1 MNKPLRCLIV
11 DSDPE
16 ARRDL
21 VAQLAAYAEIH
32 VLAAVKTVAEAI
44 PLLSLVPDLIFLDN
58 SLAEGE
64 KLAASSAGLP
74 AYLTVALARDVQGAF
89 AALEHDAVDFL
100 LKPYTAPRIA
110 IMVAK
115 LRIHVAGHAVLTADA
130 PPRSAPAF
138 AAFTVAGRSGALVV
152 EMDQVSLI
160 KAEGNY
166 SRLTQSNGTSQML
179 RRTLVAWSKQ
189 LAQTTF
195 FRVDRFTLINL
206 AHVVSYHR
214 TSRERARIDLK
225 GVKAPLLLGRRAI
238 LRLNREYSVRPA
250 PALPSTQRPLTPALT
265 RRTGFSSALSLAASW
280 FPPPK
285 RASGPEERPMPEAE
299 LRQRI
304 SHGHHL
310 SSLHSNIT
318 ALAKL
323 FRNQR
328 TPIEEFSKI
337 ISQDPALTARLLR
350 MANSAFFGL
359 NAQINTI
366 DGAVLHL
373 GLSSV
378 RLLMTTAPLT
388 EDLESKAKDGTKVSW
403 REFWMHSLGCAY
415 ATREILNQCDLG
427 VDNDTDY
434 LSGLLH
440 NIGKLV
446 IAHVFPAEFTLLSQP
461 LDQDEAQVLVAERE
475 LLGWDHAAIG
485 AFFLETHLIPLEVV
499 EAVRYHHDPLKAPH
513 HPSFAAATQL
523 ADIMVGDAG
532 LKDGPEKRS
541 IRNERELMEL
551 PCLVQLW
558 PHKGPLLNLKM
569 RKLTASIARLPDLCK
584 TLLSES

>member
-1 MNKPLRCLIV
+1 MSKPMRCLIV

-16 ARRDL
+16 ARSDL
-21 VAQLAAYAEIH
+21 MAQLAAHAEIQ
-32 VLAAVKTVAEAI
+32 VLAAVKTVAQAI
-44 PLLSLVPDLIFLDN
+44 PLLSMVPDVIFLDA
-58 SLAEGE
+58 SLAEVD
-64 KLAASSAGLP
+64 KLAPLSAGLP
-74 AYLTVALARDVQGAF
+74 PYLIVALTTHEKGAF
-89 AALEHDAVDFL
+89 TALEHDAVDVL
-100 LKPYTAPRIA
+100 LKPYTAQRIA

-115 LRIHVAGHAVLTADA
+115 LRLHVAGRVVLTADA
-130 PPRSAPAF
+130 PAVEAF
-138 AAFTVAGRSGALVV
+138 KASGRSGDLFA

-160 KAEGNY
+160 QAEGNY
-166 SRLTQSNGTSQML
+166 SRLIQSNGTSQMI
-179 RRTLVAWSKQ
+179 RRTLLAWSKP
-189 LAQTTF
+189 LANTTF
-195 FRVDRFTLINL
+195 FRVDRFTFINL
-206 AHVVSYHR
+206 THIVSYRR
-214 TSRERARIDLK
+214 TSRDRARLSLE

-238 LRLNREYSVRPA
+238 LRLDQHYLARSG
-250 PALPSTQRPLTPALT
+250 PALPPTRGPLTQATT
-265 RRTGFSSALSLAASW
+265 RLAA
-280 FPPPK
+280 
-285 RASGPEERPMPEAE
+285 GPEKRPIPEAE

-304 SHGHHL
+304 IHCHHL

-337 ISQDPALTARLLR
+337 ISQDPPLTARLLR

-359 NAQINTI
+359 NAKINTL

-373 GLSSV
+373 GLSNV
-378 RLLMTTAPLT
+378 RLLMTTAPLI

-415 ATREILNQCDLG
+415 ATREILNQFDRR

-440 NIGKLV
+440 NLGKLV
-446 IAHVFPAEFTLLSQP
+446 IAQVFPAEFTQLSQP

-485 AFFLETHLIPLEVV
+485 AFFLETHLIPLEVIA
-499 EAVRYHHDPLKAPH
+499 AVRYHHDSLSAPH
-513 HPSFAAATQL
+513 HQAFAAATQL
-523 ADIMVGDAG
+523 ADIMVSQAG
-532 LKDGPEKRS
+532 LKGGPEKRP

-569 RKLTASIARLPDLCK
+569 RKLTASIARIPDLCK
-584 TLLSES
+584 TLLSGS

>member
-16 ARRDL
+16 ARSDL
-21 VAQLAAYAEIH
+21 VAQLAAHAEIH
-32 VLAAVKTVAEAI
+32 VLAAVKTVAEVI
-44 PLLSLVPDLIFLDN
+44 PLLSLVPDVIFLDA
-58 SLAEGE
+58 SLAELD
-64 KLAASSAGLP
+64 KLAPLSAGLP
-74 AYLTVALARDVQGAF
+74 PYLIVALTTHEKGAF
-89 AALEHDAVDFL
+89 TALEHDAVDVL

-110 IMVAK
+110 IMVTK
-115 LRIHVAGHAVLTADA
+115 LRIHVAGHAVLQ
-130 PPRSAPAF
+130 SASAVEAF
-138 AAFTVAGRSGALVV
+138 KVAGRSGVLLVK
-152 EMDQVSLI
+152 MDQVSLI
-160 KAEGNY
+160 KSEGNY
-166 SRLTQSNGTSQML
+166 SLLIQSIGAPRMI
-179 RRTLVAWSKQ
+179 RRTLVSWLKQ
-189 LAQTTF
+189 LKDTTF
-195 FRVDRFTLINL
+195 FRLDRFTFINL
-206 AHVVSYHR
+206 AHVVSYQR
-214 TSRERARIDLK
+214 TSRDRARLSLL
-225 GVKAPLLLGRRAI
+225 GVKEPLLLGRRAI
-238 LRLNREYSVRPA
+238 LRLDQHYLARSG
-250 PALPSTQRPLTPALT
+250 PALPPTRGPLTHDTTRLT
-265 RRTGFSSALSLAASW
+265 
-280 FPPPK
+280 
-285 RASGPEERPMPEAE
+285 SGPEKRPIPEAE

-304 SHGHHL
+304 SQCHDL

-318 ALAKL
+318 VLAKL

-337 ISQDPALTARLLR
+337 ISQDPPLTARLLR

-378 RLLMTTAPLT
+378 RLLMTTAPLI
-388 EDLESKAKDGTKVSW
+388 EDLENTAKDGTKVSW
-403 REFWMHSLGCAY
+403 REFWIHSLGCAY

-446 IAHVFPAEFTLLSQP
+446 IAHVFPAEFTQLSQL
-461 LDQDEAQVLVAERE
+461 LDQDEAQVLLAERE

-485 AFFLETHLIPLEVV
+485 AFFLETHLIPLEVIA
-499 EAVRYHHDPLKAPH
+499 AVRYHHDSLSAPH
-513 HPSFAAATQL
+513 HQAFAAATQL
-523 ADIMVGDAG
+523 ADIMVSQAG
-532 LKDGPEKRS
+532 LKGGPEKRP
-541 IRNERELMEL
+541 ILNERELMEL
-551 PCLVQLW
+551 PCLGQLW
-558 PHKGPLLNLKM
+558 PHQGPLLNLKM

>member
-1 MNKPLRCLIV
+1 MGKSIRCLIV
-11 DSDPE
+11 DTDPE
-16 ARRDL
+16 ARSDL
-21 VAQLAAYAEIH
+21 VAHLAAHAEIQ
-32 VLAAVKTVAEAI
+32 VLAAVKTVAEVI
-44 PLLSLVPDLIFLDN
+44 PLLSLVPDVIFLDT
-58 SLAEGE
+58 SLAELS
-64 KLAASSAGLP
+64 KLAALSAGLP
-74 AYLTVALARDVQGAF
+74 PYLTVALATPEKGALAATVPDASDV
-89 AALEHDAVDFL
+89 L
-100 LKPYTAPRIA
+100 LKPYAVQQVSIT
-110 IMVAK
+110 VTK
-115 LRIHVAGHAVLTADA
+115 LRLLLGGGAVLSADA
-130 PPRSAPAF
+130 PPVEAF
-138 AAFTVAGRSGALVV
+138 KVAGRSDDLLVK
-152 EMDQVSLI
+152 MDQVSLI

-166 SRLTQSNGTSQML
+166 SRLTQSNGTPQL
-179 RRTLVAWSKQ
+179 IRRTLVAWSKQ
-189 LAQTTF
+189 LANTTF
-195 FRVDRFTLINL
+195 FRVDRFTFINL
-206 AHVVSYHR
+206 AHVVSFQR
-214 TSRERARIDLK
+214 TSRDRARFRLK
-225 GVKAPLLLGRRAI
+225 GVKEPLLLGRRAI
-238 LRLNREYSVRPA
+238 LRLDQRHPA
-250 PALPSTQRPLTPALT
+250 RLALALPSTQQLLTQEITRPA
-265 RRTGFSSALSLAASW
+265 GFSASLSLAASRV
-280 FPPPK
+280 FPPK
-285 RASGPEERPMPEAE
+285 RASGPEKRPIPEAE

-304 SHGHHL
+304 IHCPNL
-310 SSLHSNIT
+310 SSLQSNIT

-337 ISQDPALTARLLR
+337 ISQDPPLTARLLR

-378 RLLMTTAPLT
+378 RLLMTTAPLI
-388 EDLESKAKDGTKVSW
+388 EDLEITAKDGMKVSW

-415 ATREILNQCDLG
+415 ATREILNQFDRR

-440 NIGKLV
+440 NLGKLV
-446 IAHVFPAEFTLLSQP
+446 IAQVFPAEFTQRSQP
-461 LDQDEAQVLVAERE
+461 LYQDEAQVLVAERE

-485 AFFLETHLIPLEVV
+485 AFFLETHLIPLEVI
-499 EAVRYHHDPLKAPH
+499 EAVRYHHDSLSAPH
-513 HPSFAAATQL
+513 HQAFAAATQL
-523 ADIMVGDAG
+523 ADIMVHQAG
-532 LKDGPEKRS
+532 LKGGPEKRP